1 MTTKNNVKD
10 MGIFYYD
17 RVYLCKSKIGGIECK
32 IFNSMDD
39 AKINAKKN
47 NLIVNT
53 QDKLEH
59 SNYVFP
65 TYQFAATIIS
75 ISKYTPII
83 LDNFI
88 LKFKLANMCDISIK
102 KN

>member
-1 MTTKNNVKD
+1 MTAKNNVKD
-10 MGIFYYD
+10 MSIFYYN

-32 IFNSMDD
+32 RFNSIDD
-39 AKINAKKN
+39 AIINAKKN
-47 NLIVNT
+47 NLIPNT
-53 QDKLEH
+53 HDNLEH

>member
-1 MTTKNNVKD
+1 MTTDIITKNNVND
-10 MGIFYYD
+10 MSIFYYD
-17 RVYLCKSKIGGIECK
+17 RVYLCKAKIGGIECK
-32 IFNSMDD
+32 IFNSIDD
-39 AKINAKKN
+39 AKINA
-47 NLIVNT
+47 NT

-65 TYQFAATIIS
+65 TYQFAATIIP

-88 LKFKLANMCDISIK
+88 LNR
-102 KN
+102 

>member
-1 MTTKNNVKD
+1 MIPKNNVKD
-10 MGIFYYD
+10 MGIF
-17 RVYLCKSKIGGIECK
+17 RVYLCKAQIGGIECK
-32 IFNSMDD
+32 
-39 AKINAKKN
+39 KI

-65 TYQFAATIIS
+65 TYQFAATIIP
-75 ISKYTPII
+75 TPII

-88 LKFKLANMCDISIK
+88 LNR
-102 KN
+102 

>member
-1 MTTKNNVKD
+1 MTTKNNVND
-10 MGIFYYD
+10 MGIFYYN

-32 IFNSMDD
+32 IFNSIDD
-39 AKINAKKN
+39 AIINSKKN
-47 NLIVNT
+47 KLIPNT
-53 QDKLEH
+53 ENKLEH
-59 SNYVFP
+59 TNYVFP
-65 TYQFAATIIS
+65 TYQFAATIIP